1 MDNSI
6 READMYA
13 PVRDYFRGLGYKVRG
28 EVAKCDL
35 AAERDGELVV
45 VEFKKNFTL
54 RLVYQALERLALTDQ
69 IYVAI
74 PRPKIVASSEYR
86 GMLRLLKKL
95 ELGLLTVAMD
105 SPVKTVD
112 ALFYP
117 EPHNKRKPNP
127 KRRKSL
133 LKELNGR
140 TLDLYSAVYNSPS
153 L

>member
-13 PVRDYFRGLGYKVRG
+13 PVRDYFNGLGYKVRG

-95 ELGLLTVAMD
+95 EL
-105 SPVKTVD
+105 
-112 ALFYP
+112 
-117 EPHNKRKPNP
+117 R
-127 KRRKSL
+127 
-133 LKELNGR
+133 
-140 TLDLYSAVYNSPS
+140 LD
-153 L
+153 